1 MCTQDVPAPIEV
13 QTQQAQCQ
21 YEQVGATDGAA
32 AAGDNSPV
40 TWQGSHDT
48 SRECLL
54 IALQIEERNIS
65 PGVLCEVPG
74 KVSDTDYDG
83 GGELVRTAPHNE
95 SQIWYYKISPTITNL

>member
-13 QTQQAQCQ
+13 QTHQAQCQ
-21 YEQVGATDGAA
+21 YEQVGGTDGAA
-32 AAGDNSPV
+32 AILEITHLSSGKVLMTP
-40 TWQGSHDT
+40 Q
-48 SRECLL
+48 CLL

-95 SQIWYYKISPTITNL
+95 SQI